1 MAGIGCCEICGCEND
16 QAPRYGDW
24 SCHWCGQ
31 KYEYEEGHRI
41 VLDDKQKAALL
52 RLSAQRGVEDDQQHP
67 QEGP

>member
-31 KYEYEEGHRI
+31 KYEYEEGHRPREEWKMTSNI
-41 VLDDKQKAALL
+41 HRKAPR
-52 RLSAQRGVEDDQQHP
+52 RLTRAR
-67 QEGP
+67 